1 MKKKLDA
8 NRGKLTTAQIAQGM
22 SAAAQNAR
30 RLAGDAVALLKA
42 HRFPTAASLAILSI
56 EESGKIS
63 ILRSL
68 SLATTVDEVSDAWK
82 DYRSHTQ
89 KNVAWLLPQL
99 VVAGARKLDDLRPL
113 FEKDSDHPYVLD
125 QIKQLG
131 FYTDCLGRAHWSTP
145 DSAIDESLAEMLVK
159 VASLLAGKHEYT
171 KIEVDLWVEHI
182 GPVSKK
188 EHALM
193 KQALVNWYAAMQKM
207 GLVPEGANEMEQFV
221 RDGFPGSG
229 AGRPD
234 LTHKEEFDRREAI
247 LAPLVLARVG
257 IDSFLF
263 TYLDWTIQS
272 PASHSIH
279 SL

>member
-1 MKKKLDA
+1 
-8 NRGKLTTAQIAQGM
+8 
-22 SAAAQNAR
+22 
-30 RLAGDAVALLKA
+30 
-42 HRFPTAASLAILSI
+42 
-56 EESGKIS
+56 
-63 ILRSL
+63 
-68 SLATTVDEVSDAWK
+68 
-82 DYRSHTQ
+82 
-89 KNVAWLLPQL
+89 
-99 VVAGARKLDDLRPL
+99 
-113 FEKDSDHPYVLD
+113 
-125 QIKQLG
+125 
-131 FYTDCLGRAHWSTP
+131 
-145 DSAIDESLAEMLVK
+145 
-159 VASLLAGKHEYT
+159 
-171 KIEVDLWVEHI
+171 
-182 GPVSKK
+182 
-188 EHALM
+188 
-193 KQALVNWYAAMQKM
+193 LVNWYAAMQKM